1 MGWPQV
7 FSIMA
12 VAWSSMVVVGMVELL
27 LGGGGREWSAAWG
40 GSQRPR
46 RGVGEL
52 AGSRAEVAGAG
63 CPVRF
68 CAAPVERLCAAIT
81 RRSAAVRGARAARC
95 TAWVTAVRRT
105 SSGVGARE
113 T

>member
-1 MGWPQV
+1 
-7 FSIMA
+7 MA
-12 VAWSSMVVVGMVELL
+12 VAWSSMVVGMVELL
-27 LGGGGREWSAAWG
+27 FGGDGREWSAAAWG

-68 CAAPVERLCAAIT
+68 
-81 RRSAAVRGARAARC
+81 
-95 TAWVTAVRRT
+95 
-105 SSGVGARE
+105 
-113 T
+113 